1 MRVHTLTHAHSF
13 SQFCQS
19 PSGSYHPAEASCKL
33 WTPYVVQ
40 LTGPLRELIL
50 CFTWQRQAVCQ
61 FPFRVCWK
69 PHKEL
74 TFHFLLGKSRPISSA
89 WWLPPFPWISS
100 RNCKKDRYE
109 AYLPNKHSYVVLCWL
124 KADFLELD
132 FERVQGERL
141 WRQTW
146 DGILV
151 FPSLLPW
158 CWANSLTLLCLIHET
173 GLMPMSIL

>member
-1 MRVHTLTHAHSF
+1 MTRSELVRSFLIARYSVQWINDWMNKLPDFITNQRYSLAWPQVWPKMSTSGLNGFRTNSGRNYIWGKLVLIKMETFTLQNRH
-13 SQFCQS
+13 C
-19 PSGSYHPAEASCKL
+19 
-33 WTPYVVQ
+33 
-40 LTGPLRELIL
+40 
-50 CFTWQRQAVCQ
+50 
-61 FPFRVCWK
+61 
-69 PHKEL
+69 
-74 TFHFLLGKSRPISSA
+74 ISSA